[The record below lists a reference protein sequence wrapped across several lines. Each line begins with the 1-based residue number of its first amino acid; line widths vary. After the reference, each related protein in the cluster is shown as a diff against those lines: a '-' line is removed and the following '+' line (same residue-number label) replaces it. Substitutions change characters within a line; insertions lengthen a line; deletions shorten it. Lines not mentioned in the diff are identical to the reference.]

1 MGSSDNDFGGV
12 PGANEETSSFEPPR
26 DTTVPVQFAIDDWCA
41 PVWNNDEA
49 ETPSNTRL
57 KELSIQTDHGVPMSS
72 KQIDDTPQ
80 HSPKIEIVVIKQPEE
95 QHRARYLSEG
105 SRGAIKDRNGSSH
118 CTIKLQGFYR
128 PTRVEMFAANGTGDL
143 NPHQF
148 YKLIPVSGKSATT
161 TPCKKVV
168 AHDGV
173 ECLEVLLRPENDMTA
188 ILDCIGILKI
198 CSYNNRQRRQRRTN
212 ANTNDS
218 SENLNAVSTRICFRA
233 YVLSGQEQVQ
243 VIKSFTEPIRCVQQL
258 GVPEVL
264 KMSLSKAQASGGQEM
279 FIIGRNFDRNT
290 TVLFREYT
298 DSGTLCWTAEA
309 EIQKPFFHQ
318 CHIVCLI
325 PEYPNKYRGGTVSVT
340 VKCGQKYSHPSTFIY
355 LPCEE
360 QEDEWCPP
368 GSPRTS
374 IKRSW
379 YQRSTQWDNN
389 AAYDMPYFEY
399 ELNNSNGFYPT
410 SYDETSSDQP
420 GKKSRKI

>member
-188 ILDCIGILKI
+188 M
-198 CSYNNRQRRQRRTN
+198 
-212 ANTNDS
+212 
-218 SENLNAVSTRICFRA
+218 A